1 MDNQLHKPEEGDS
14 KNPAADKKNG
24 AAEAIQADAV
34 KEKTV
39 NAAEGGCQTMEDE
52 INDEAVETE
61 DTGAALP
68 QALDYLD
75 MNKQYNQLM
84 LFYEAGIRQMTTKL
98 QILNREFEQSN
109 DRNPIENIK
118 SRIKSQESVI
128 NKLERK
134 GLPMTL
140 SSMTNN
146 IFDIAGIRVIC
157 PFITDVYQIAR
168 MLLSQTDVELVRVKD
183 YIREPKDN
191 GYRSLHMI
199 VKISVFF
206 SDGMRQVPIEIQ
218 LRTIAMNFWASTE
231 HQLRYKK
238 DKPMTPEMHERLKKC
253 ADIMADADYQ
263 MQKLAEE
270 MHLQS

>member
-1 MDNQLHKPEEGDS
+1 MDNQLHNPEEEDS
-14 KNPAADKKNG
+14 RNPAEDNKN
-24 AAEAIQADAV
+24 
-34 KEKTV
+34 
-39 NAAEGGCQTMEDE
+39 
-52 INDEAVETE
+52 VETE
-61 DTGAALP
+61 NTGAALP

-191 GYRSLHMI
+191 GYRSLRI
-199 VKISVFF
+199 F
-206 SDGMRQVPIEIQ
+206 
-218 LRTIAMNFWASTE
+218 LRRHASGPDRDTASY
-231 HQLRYKK
+231 HC
-238 DKPMTPEMHERLKKC
+238 HEFLGKYGTS
-253 ADIMADADYQ
+253 AA
-263 MQKLAEE
+263 L
-270 MHLQS
+270 